1 LTITEQLKSSKGLLS
16 VREVAEAL
24 GSHIQTIYSWV
35 EEGKL
40 PCFRVGGRI
49 KFDGTAVA
57 DWLDRRTLGAN
68 RRSH

>member
-1 LTITEQLKSSKGLLS
+1 MSKQDELRARKGLMS

-24 GSHIQTIYSWV
+24 GSHIQTIYGWV

-49 KFDGTAVA
+49 KFDGKAIA
-57 DWLDRRTLGAN
+57 DWLDSRA
-68 RRSH
+68 S